1 MEYIFIL
8 LLAIPAG
15 ITSLAPEFGKKIV
28 DLLGGS
34 VSTFAIYV
42 AIMVFFC
49 ICWAIKCNENKKAAK
64 QRQRDWLLRNIEK
77 TKLITVNGKGS
88 KSYTTTEGALGRAAL
103 GTMIAGPIG
112 GIIGASTAST
122 RTTTT
127 NDPAKYMFMV
137 YLKNGTRE
145 RDTVTEKSWKFEIYM
160 DYLDLG
166 D

>member
-1 MEYIFIL
+1 MEYIFLL

-15 ITSLAPEFGKKIV
+15 LSTLAPELGRKVV

-34 VSTFAIYV
+34 VSAISTYI
-42 AIMVFFC
+42 AIMVVFC
-49 ICWAIKCNENKKAAK
+49 ICWAIKYNEKQKAVK
-64 QRQRDWLLRNIEK
+64 QRQRKWLLDNIEK
-77 TKLITVNGKGS
+77 TKLITVNGNGS
-88 KSYTTTEGALGRAAL
+88 KSYTTTEGVLGRAAI
-103 GTMIAGPIG
+103 GTLVAGPIG

-127 NDPAKYMFMV
+127 NEPVKYMFMV

-145 RDTVTEKSWKFEIYM
+145 RDTVTEESWKFEIYM
-160 DYLDLG
+160 DYLELD